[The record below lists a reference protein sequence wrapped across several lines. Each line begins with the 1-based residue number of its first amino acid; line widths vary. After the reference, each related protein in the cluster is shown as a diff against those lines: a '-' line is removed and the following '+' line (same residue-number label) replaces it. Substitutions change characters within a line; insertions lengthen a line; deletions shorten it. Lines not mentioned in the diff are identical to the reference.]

1 MDKLKW
7 WHPIVGLALAEL
19 FKITTEKLGNSNFQ
33 PLFTDIYNW
42 MESIFGLLFIYIILR
57 NIYRSLTKPT
67 IHWEE
72 YDQPHSKPLP
82 PGKMQEIEKQ
92 LDEIEASL
100 NAVSP
105 GDKVTPIWE
114 ISAKK
119 K

>member
-19 FKITTEKLGNSNFQ
+19 FKITTENLGNSNFQ

-42 MESIFGLLFIYIILR
+42 MENIFGLLFIYIILR

-67 IHWEE
+67 IYWEE